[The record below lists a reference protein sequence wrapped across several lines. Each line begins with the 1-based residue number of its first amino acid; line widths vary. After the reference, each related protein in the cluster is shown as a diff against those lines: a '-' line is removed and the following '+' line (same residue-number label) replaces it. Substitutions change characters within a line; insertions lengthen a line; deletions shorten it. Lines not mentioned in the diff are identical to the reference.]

1 MKIKRRTLKVEVPNV
16 AMGDIAFNLLIFF
29 VILAKAQDD
38 THLRWTPAAAVEI
51 KPAGE
56 IRVRVL
62 IDVDNK
68 VYMNGKEIGVS
79 QLAKSIEEHL
89 DGLEAGNRIVA
100 FKVNREAPASTFE
113 PVIEA
118 ISQAGGDLVHILAEQ
133 GVPR

>member
-1 MKIKRRTLKVEVPNV
+1 MKIKRRLHKAEVPSV

-38 THLRWTPAAAVEI
+38 THLHWTPASAVEI

-62 IDVDNK
+62 IDFENK
-68 VYMNGKEIGVS
+68 VYLNGKEIGVG
-79 QLAKSIEEHL
+79 QLAKSIENHL
-89 DGLEAGNRIVA
+89 EGLEAGNRIVA
-100 FKVNREAPASTFE
+100 FKVHRDAPSSTFE

-118 ISQAGGDLVHILAEQ
+118 ISQAGGDLVHILEEK
-133 GVPR
+133 GVNR